1 MGYFMPAPTKHPR
14 TGIYHLRLRVPK
26 EIQPVIKK
34 RELWRSLRTRDL
46 AEAKVRFAGA
56 YRKAQEDFDLA
67 RLSLESDISLK
78 PRDLEI
84 LADQWLEFEL
94 ARCEDRE
101 NLEQWVIV
109 SSHTD
114 EFGEEDEILL
124 HLRDVMEEP
133 PWELPYEQQMV
144 FCGNSLV
151 EFLKTKKIPLVEGS
165 EAFRKLLLKVC
176 ERTYPLSDFCM
187 KRLFGD
193 WHSSYGRLS
202 RETSEIEGSLTK
214 APRLS
219 KVLEMYLE
227 HERLLEGR
235 ELKRFSEVALQAR
248 RLIGFTGDVSVAD
261 VTPELL
267 FEYRDLLLR
276 SPSSKK
282 PAIKDLPLKQQVA
295 MAERDDLPRLSQRTV
310 IKSIRLLGGLFSY
323 AIERGYIRNN
333 PTFGT
338 TKRLSRSPVGGD
350 DRGHSK
356 QDLELIFSSPL
367 FLDSSFDKGLSYG
380 DARYW
385 VPLLCYYTG
394 ARLREVCQLAVK
406 DILQEDGVWCMAIR
420 EGEEGQSVKSRR
432 SRLVPLHPDLV
443 AVGFIEFVQG
453 LTTTRVF
460 PLLKANKHGDVS
472 AQISK
477 WFSKYFRSL
486 GVSDKVSP
494 IHGFRHNFKTMCRT
508 VGMPEE
514 VHDALTGHGRKT
526 VGRSYGNVEV
536 SAASAWVQKLP
547 GIPMLRQIVKRSSKK
562 TG

>member
-1 MGYFMPAPTKHPR
+1 MGYFMPAPMKHPR

-34 RELWRSLRTRDL
+34 SELWRSLGTRDL
-46 AEAKVRFAGA
+46 AEAKVRFADA
-56 YRKAQEDFDLA
+56 YRKAQEEFDFA
-67 RLSLESDISLK
+67 RLSLECDILLK

-94 ARCEDRE
+94 VRCEDKE
-101 NLEQWVIV
+101 NLEDWVID
-109 SSHTD
+109 STHTD
-114 EFGEEDEILL
+114 KSGEEVEIWL
-124 HLRDVMEEP
+124 HLSDVMEEP
-133 PWELPYEQQMV
+133 PWELPYERQMV
-144 FCGNSLV
+144 LCGDSLV
-151 EFLKTKKIPLVEGS
+151 EFLKAKKIPLAQGS
-165 EAFRKLLLKVC
+165 EAFRKLLVKVC

-187 KRLFGD
+187 KRLLGD

-202 RETSEIEGSLTK
+202 REMSQIESSLTK
-214 APRLS
+214 GPPLS

-248 RLIGFTGDVSVAD
+248 RLIGFTGDVPVAE

-282 PAIKDLPLKQQVA
+282 PAIKDLPLKQQVTI
-295 MAERDDLPRLSQRTV
+295 AERDDLPRLSQRTV

-323 AIERGYIRNN
+323 AIERGYIQSN

-338 TKRLSRSPVGGD
+338 TKRLSRSPVSGD
-350 DRGHSK
+350 DRAHSK

-367 FLDSSFDKGLSYG
+367 FLDPTFDKGLGYG

-406 DILQEDGVWCMAIR
+406 DIVREDGIWCIAIR
-420 EGEEGQSVKSRR
+420 EGEVGQSVKSRR
-432 SRLVPLHPDLV
+432 PRLVPLHQDLV
-443 AVGFIEFVQG
+443 EIGFIEFVQG

-486 GVSDKVSP
+486 GVSEKVSP

-508 VGMPEE
+508 EGVPEE
-514 VHDALTGHGRKT
+514 IHDALTGHGRKT
-526 VGRSYGNVEV
+526 VGRSYGSVEV

-547 GIPMLRQIVKRSSKK
+547 SVPMLRQIVDFGSKK